1 MRRIGLAGLTV
12 AAFAAVVGLTLDAS
26 ATTRWKN
33 QIMTGDWN
41 TAANWTDGVP
51 ASDGVAYF
59 CSPSGTNFVV
69 NVTPPADFTGTII
82 VSNYQ
87 GAVTTDEYANLRPSL
102 MLTLGNAASASWTVK
117 GNGHLVATEG
127 LAERLSPDFAGIV
140 EVKKGSSF
148 TVPQNLNAAVS
159 LVGAGELTLAAG
171 SQLAQARAFAGKVNL
186 PDAADLVVE
195 DTGLLANRSLTVGD
209 GNTLTLEPQ
218 STAFG
223 AIRRFGFGDE
233 ADRWTYNGTAWRV
246 GPAKVAPYSAEPPYV
261 TADNV
266 LMLTDDPAQVH
277 TVWYTNRMF
286 RVTDDIGCTF
296 RWTPNLPSDSRIRK
310 AGYNQCQSGN
320 FTISF
325 QSTSPTNC
333 ILPKTMSDTMERSN
347 QATRNFGLTMYTYQ
361 ENQNAHFSWIQTG
374 NKGGVGESIIDQ
386 TTEISLAKPI
396 DFTVVVSKG
405 VMTVTMVQD
414 GKSLTVQKTFLTNF
428 NTFNAGGAWFGLGG
442 SSDTWGD
449 SDATVAT
456 PWVKHEISNFNGWY
470 RDPLEGG
477 WEPIADEEKY
487 TTINETN
494 WDLKRHV
501 ENGNGRSSHATLT
514 GNACLDADGGFSILP
529 TDYYAQ
535 TLAFSK
541 TYVPK
546 TKPLKYSMEF
556 DNVAAFPTGN
566 WQGMS
571 FMPFGSNN
579 GVDGWDGY
587 STSSGGWKFFTSG
600 HGGYLYGFAFQWN
613 IYNGS
618 GEWAYG
624 RVFGKNVVTATDKD
638 VNEAAY
644 AAGVVSRNDSGRA
657 TSPKDVRL
665 DFLYDPRGT
674 FTHVLSTDP
683 VGTAN
688 GNCFVGT
695 FQVPDDWKTG
705 FEAWKTGRN
714 SLIGFRGQC
723 SSTDIYTLKF
733 KKFRLLQMTSA
744 QAGEL
749 GTVLN
754 VAANA
759 SATVK
764 AGELMDGQTVQVARF
779 AAADL
784 AKGAT
789 LTVKPATSATKAA
802 VGKIVSAGG
811 ATLAATSGASVSVGD
826 IELTGAD
833 TDTGVTLAGAVALGG
848 TLTVKVPAAW
858 RKTRSG
864 WVTLV
869 DASAATGA
877 LPAAEAITLQT
888 EDGVLPTKKYLLQVS
903 DGKVK
908 ALFGLGMAILV
919 R

>member
-1 MRRIGLAGLTV
+1 MKRMCLVGA
-12 AAFAAVVGLTLDAS
+12 AAFAAVVGLSLDAS
-26 ATTRWKN
+26 ATTRWQN
-33 QIMTGDWN
+33 RMMTGDWN
-41 TAANWTDGVP
+41 MAANWTEGVP
-51 ASDGVAYF
+51 AADGSAYF
-59 CSPSGTNFVV
+59 CRPSGTNFVV
-69 NVTPPADFTGTII
+69 NVTPAADFTGTII

-87 GAVTTDEYANLRPSL
+87 GGVSTAEYDNARPSL
-102 MLTLGNAASASWTVK
+102 MLSLGGAANATWTVK

-127 LAERLSPDFAGIV
+127 IADRISPDFVGII

-148 TVPQNLNAAVS
+148 TVPQNLNAKVS
-159 LVGAGELTLAAG
+159 LVGAGDLTLAAG
-171 SQLAQARAFAGKVNL
+171 SQLAQTRAFAGKVNL
-186 PDAADLVVE
+186 PDATGLVVE

-209 GNTLTLEPQ
+209 GDTLTLEPQ

-233 ADRWTYNGTAWRV
+233 ADQWTYNGTAWRV
-246 GPAKVAPYSAEPPYV
+246 GPEKVAPYSAEPPYV

-325 QSTSPTNC
+325 QSSSPTNC
-333 ILPKTMSDTMERSN
+333 ILPKTMSDAMERNN
-347 QATRNFGLTMYTYQ
+347 QAIRNWGFTMYTYQ
-361 ENQNAHFSWIQTG
+361 GAQNAHFSWIVSG
-374 NKGGVGESIIDQ
+374 AKGGWDACIVDR

-396 DFTVVVSKG
+396 DFTVAVNKG
-405 VMTVTMVQD
+405 VMTVTMEQD
-414 GKSLTVQKTFLTNF
+414 GKSMTVQKDFSTAFS
-428 NTFNAGGAWFGLGG
+428 TFNAGGAWFGLGG
-442 SSDTWGD
+442 ASDTWGD
-449 SDATVAT
+449 SDATIST

-477 WEPIADEEKY
+477 WEPIENEEKY
-487 TTINETN
+487 TTFNETN

-501 ENGNGRSSHATLT
+501 SNGNGRNSHATLT

-535 TLAFSK
+535 TIAFSK
-541 TYVPK
+541 TALPTGAK
-546 TKPLKYSMEF
+546 TKPLKYEMAF
-556 DNVAAFPTGN
+556 DNTAKLKSGN
-566 WQGMS
+566 WMGMA

-579 GVDGWDGY
+579 AYSGWDGY
-587 STSSGGWKFFTSG
+587 TESGSGWQFCKDWI
-600 HGGYLYGFAFQWN
+600 YGFAFNWK
-613 IYNGS
+613 IVDGS
-618 GEWAYG
+618 GYWSYG
-624 RVFGKNVVTATDKD
+624 HVFGKSVVAATDKN
-638 VNEAAY
+638 VLAAST
-644 AAGVVSRNDSGRA
+644 AAGVVSKA
-657 TSPKDVRL
+657 TWESPKDVRY

-674 FTHVLSTDP
+674 FMQVISVDP
-683 VGTAN
+683 TGTQN
-688 GNCFVGT
+688 GSCYVGT
-695 FQVPDDWKTG
+695 FQVPSDWMEGFGKWKT
-705 FEAWKTGRN
+705 ERN
-714 SLIGFRGQC
+714 SVIGFRGQC
-723 SSTDIYTLKF
+723 ASSEIYTLKF
-733 KKFRLLQMTSA
+733 RKFRLMQMTSA

-764 AGELMDGQTVQVARF
+764 AGELMDGQTVAVARF

-802 VGKIVSAGG
+802 VGKVVSGG
-811 ATLAATSGASVSVGD
+811 AATFAAGSGAAVSVGD
-826 IELTGAD
+826 VTLTGDD
-833 TDTGVTLAGAVALGG
+833 TDTGVTLTGNVAFGDTL
-848 TLTVKVPAAW
+848 TLTVPSAW
-858 RKTRSG
+858 RHTRHG
-864 WVTLV
+864 VVTAI
-869 DASAATGA
+869 DASGATAGLGSLTA
-877 LPAAEAITLQT
+877 DKVVVRD
-888 EDGVLPTKKYLLQVS
+888 EDGVIPAKKYDLEIRN
-903 DGKVK
+903 GK
-908 ALFGLGMAILV
+908 LFVNLTHGMAILL